1 MMKRAVSVS
10 LGSSRRDHKVEIQLL
25 GEKVLIERIGTDG
38 DPARARQLFAELD
51 GQVDALGLG
60 GSDLSIGTT
69 RREYPLHAAHRLV
82 EGVRQTPVVDGRG
95 LKYTLERWCVQ
106 YVEAQ
111 IGEALQ
117 PKRALVNVAVDRYGM
132 ARGLVE
138 AGYETVFGDLLFA
151 LGIPIALRRFW
162 SLELLTLVLGP
173 IVGRL
178 PIRMYYPTGEKQ
190 LETVPKFTRWYNWA
204 TIIAGDCAYT
214 KRHMPPTLPGKT
226 ILTNTTTRADVER
239 FRAAG
244 VRYLIT
250 TTPRLEG
257 RSFGTNMMESALVAA
272 AGYGRALTR
281 DELAAL
287 IAEANMHPHIEQL
300 NA

>member
-60 GSDLSIGTT
+60 GSDFSIGTT